1 MFAHD
6 AATDRR
12 AAAAGILAADLAH
25 GQITGKITERLGPP
39 RGGHFPGR
47 PDDTLDHMTDPQ
59 QALERLM
66 TRALTAAFGPDYA
79 DADPLIR
86 PSQFADYQSN
96 VALPLA
102 KPLRRA
108 PRDVAAELAG
118 HLGDSEIVKDAQVS
132 GPGFINL
139 TLRDDWIA
147 AQATGQLADP
157 RLGVTAAEPAQK
169 VVVDYSAPNVAK
181 EMHVGHLRTTI
192 VGDSIVRALEYLG
205 HTVIRANHIGDW
217 GTQFGMLVEYLLEV
231 GEDAANA
238 QLAAGE
244 INAFYQA
251 ARARFDADPAFADR
265 SRRRVVALQ
274 AGDPE
279 TLRLWNML
287 VTSTK
292 QYYNAIYA
300 RLGVTLTDADLA
312 PESLYNSMLAS
323 VCAELEADGVAVISD
338 GALCAFPP
346 GFTGRD
352 GSPLPLILRKSDGG
366 YGYATTDMAAIR
378 YRIRDLHADR
388 LIYVVGAEQAQHLE
402 MVFAVA
408 RQAGWLTD
416 AVSAEHASIGMV
428 TGADRKRFRTRSGG
442 SVRLIDLIDE
452 AVVRAEEVIKDR
464 YDDPELRGQIAEAV
478 GIGALKYADLSVARD
493 SGYMLD
499 FDRML
504 ALTGNTGPY
513 LQYATARIR
522 SIFRKARIEP
532 DSAAGP
538 IRITDAAERE
548 LALRLLGFGA
558 AVHQVSEAAEPHKL
572 ATFLFET
579 ASAFTT
585 FYEHCP
591 VLKAAEE
598 PVRRS
603 RLALSELALRVLL
616 TGLGLLGIP
625 VPERM

>member
-1 MFAHD
+1 
-6 AATDRR
+6 
-12 AAAAGILAADLAH
+12 
-25 GQITGKITERLGPP
+25 
-39 RGGHFPGR
+39 
-47 PDDTLDHMTDPQ
+47 MTDPQ
-59 QALERLM
+59 VALARLM
-66 TRALTAAFGPDYA
+66 KAALAAALGPEHA

-96 VALPLA
+96 VALSLA
-102 KPLRRA
+102 KPLHRS
-108 PRDVAAELAG
+108 PRDVAAELVG
-118 HLGDSEIVKDAQVS
+118 HLGGSDVLASAEVS

-147 AQATGQLADP
+147 AQADGQLDDP
-157 RLGVTAAEPAQK
+157 RLGVLPADPPQT

-181 EMHVGHLRTTI
+181 EMHVGHLRTTV
-192 VGDSIVRALEYLG
+192 VGDAVVHVLEYLG
-205 HTVIRANHIGDW
+205 DTVIRANHIGDW
-217 GTQFGMLVEYLLEV
+217 GTQFGMLLEHLLDV
-231 GEDAANA
+231 GEEAANA

-251 ARARFDADPAFADR
+251 AKAKFDADPSFAER

-274 AGDPE
+274 TGDPE
-279 TLRLWNML
+279 TLRLWNNL
-287 VTSTK
+287 VNDSK
-292 QYYNAIYA
+292 QYYNNIYA
-300 RLGVTLTDADLA
+300 RLDVTLTDADLA
-312 PESLYNSMLAS
+312 PESFYNSMLAD
-323 VCAELEADGVAVISD
+323 VCDELQAKGVAVISD

-352 GSPLPLILRKSDGG
+352 GKPLPLILRKSDGG

-388 LIYVVGAEQAQHLE
+388 IIYVVGAEQAQHFA

-416 AVSAEHASIGMV
+416 AVRAEHAAIGLV
-428 TGADRKRFRTRSGG
+428 TGADHKRFRTRSGG
-442 SVRLIDLIDE
+442 SVKLIDLIDE
-452 AVVRAEEVIKDR
+452 AVERAEEVIKDR
-464 YDDPELRGQIAEAV
+464 YDDPELRRQIAEAV
-478 GIGALKYADLSVARD
+478 GIGALKYADLSVDRE
-493 SGYMLD
+493 SGYVLD

-522 SIFRKARIEP
+522 SIFRRAGIEP
-532 DSAAGP
+532 ESATGP
-538 IRITDAAERE
+538 IRLTEDAERD

-558 AVHQVSEAAEPHKL
+558 AVHQVAEAAEPHKL
-572 ATFLFET
+572 AAFLFET

-591 VLKAAEE
+591 VLQAGEE
-598 PVRRS
+598 SVRRS
-603 RLALSELALRVLL
+603 RLALSALTLRVLL
-616 TGLGLLGIP
+616 AGLDLLGIP

>member
-1 MFAHD
+1 
-6 AATDRR
+6 
-12 AAAAGILAADLAH
+12 
-25 GQITGKITERLGPP
+25 
-39 RGGHFPGR
+39 
-47 PDDTLDHMTDPQ
+47 MTDPQ
-59 QALERLM
+59 E
-66 TRALTAAFGPDYA
+66 ALTTLMSGALAAAFGPDYA
-79 DADPLIR
+79 QADPVIR
-86 PSQFADYQSN
+86 PSQFADYQAN

-102 KPLRRA
+102 RRLNRA

-118 HLGDSEIVKDAQVS
+118 YLGGSDVIEEAEVS

-139 TLRDDWIA
+139 TLRDNWIA
-147 AQATGQLADP
+147 AQATGELADS
-157 RLGVTAAEPAQK
+157 RLGVPAASPAQR
-169 VVVDYSAPNVAK
+169 VVVDYSSPNVAR

-192 VGDSIVRALEYLG
+192 VGDSVVRVLEYLG
-205 HTVIRANHIGDW
+205 HVVIRANHIGDW
-217 GTQFGMLVEYLLEV
+217 GTQFGMLLEHLLDV
-231 GEDAANA
+231 GEDSANE

-251 ARARFDADPAFADR
+251 ANAKFKADPSFAER
-265 SRRRVVALQ
+265 SRLRVVALQ

-279 TLRLWNML
+279 TLRLWTML
-287 VTSTK
+287 INDTK
-292 QYYNAIYA
+292 KYYNTIYA
-300 RLGVTLTDADLA
+300 RLGVTLKDADLA
-312 PESLYNSMLAS
+312 PESFYNAMLAD
-323 VCAELEADGVAVISD
+323 VGDELRAKGVAVISD

-346 GFTGRD
+346 GFAGRD

-378 YRIRDLHADR
+378 YRICDLHANR
-388 LIYVVGAEQAQHLE
+388 LIYVVGAEQAQHFE

-416 AVSAEHASIGMV
+416 TVSAEHATIGLV
-428 TGADRKRFRTRSGG
+428 TGADRKRFRSRSGG

-452 AVVRAEEVIKDR
+452 AVSRAEEVIKDR

-493 SGYMLD
+493 SGYVLD

-522 SIFRKARIEP
+522 SIFRRAGIDP
-532 DSAAGP
+532 AANVGP
-538 IRITDAAERE
+538 IGLTEEAERA
-548 LALRLLGFGA
+548 LALRLLGFGS
-558 AVHQVSEAAEPHKL
+558 AVGQVSEAAEPHKL
-572 ATFLFET
+572 AAFLFET

-585 FYEHCP
+585 FYEQCP
-591 VLKAAEE
+591 VLQAADE
-598 PVRRS
+598 PTRQS
-603 RLALSELALRVLL
+603 RLALSALTLRVLL
-616 TGLGLLGIP
+616 AGLDLLGIP

>member
-1 MFAHD
+1 
-6 AATDRR
+6 
-12 AAAAGILAADLAH
+12 
-25 GQITGKITERLGPP
+25 
-39 RGGHFPGR
+39 
-47 PDDTLDHMTDPQ
+47 MTDPQ
-59 QALERLM
+59 QALARLM
-66 TRALTAAFGPDYA
+66 TAALTAAFGPEYA

-96 VALPLA
+96 VPLSLA
-102 KPLRRA
+102 KPLHRS

-118 HLGDSEIVKDAQVS
+118 HLHGGGVLARAEVS

-147 AQATGQLADP
+147 AQADVQLADP
-157 RLGVTAAEPAQK
+157 RLGVLPADPPQT
-169 VVVDYSAPNVAK
+169 VVVDYSAPNVAR

-192 VGDSIVRALEYLG
+192 VGDAVVRVLEYLG
-205 HTVIRANHIGDW
+205 DTVIRANHIGDW
-217 GTQFGMLVEYLLEV
+217 GTQFGMLLEHLLEV
-231 GEDAANA
+231 GEEAANA

-251 ARARFDADPAFADR
+251 ANAKFKADPSFAER
-265 SRRRVVALQ
+265 SRLRVVALQ

-279 TLRLWNML
+279 TLRLWTML
-287 VTSTK
+287 INDTK
-292 QYYNAIYA
+292 KYYNTIYA
-300 RLGVTLTDADLA
+300 RLGVTLTDAHLA
-312 PESLYNSMLAS
+312 PESFYNSMLAD
-323 VCAELEADGVAVISD
+323 VCDELQAKGVAVISD

-366 YGYATTDMAAIR
+366 YGYASTDMAAIR

-388 LIYVVGAEQAQHLE
+388 IIYVVGAEQAQHFA

-416 AVSAEHASIGMV
+416 AVSAEHAAIGLV
-428 TGADRKRFRTRSGG
+428 TGADHKRFRTRSGR
-442 SVRLIDLIDE
+442 SVKLADLIDE
-452 AVVRAEEVIKDR
+452 AVERAEKVIEDR
-464 YDDPELRGQIAEAV
+464 YDDSGLRGQIAEAV

-493 SGYMLD
+493 SGYVLD

-522 SIFRKARIEP
+522 SIFRRAGIEP
-532 DSAAGP
+532 DSATGP
-538 IRITDAAERE
+538 IRLTEGAERD
-548 LALRLLGFGA
+548 LALQLLGFGA
-558 AVHQVSEAAEPHKL
+558 AVHQVAEAAEPHKL
-572 ATFLFET
+572 AAFLFET
-579 ASAFTT
+579 ASTFTT
-585 FYEHCP
+585 FYERCP
-591 VLKAAEE
+591 VLQAGEE
-598 PVRRS
+598 SVRRS
-603 RLALSELALRVLL
+603 RLTLSALTLRVLL
-616 TGLGLLGIP
+616 TGLDLLGIP

>member
-1 MFAHD
+1 V
-6 AATDRR
+6 
-12 AAAAGILAADLAH
+12 
-25 GQITGKITERLGPP
+25 
-39 RGGHFPGR
+39 
-47 PDDTLDHMTDPQ
+47 TDPQ
-59 QALERLM
+59 QALARLM
-66 TRALTAAFGPDYA
+66 TAALAAAFGPDYA

-102 KPLRRA
+102 KRLNRP
-108 PRDVAAELAG
+108 PRDVAAELAS
-118 HLGDSEIVKDAQVS
+118 HLGGSELVARAEVS

-147 AQATGQLADP
+147 ARATRQLGDP
-157 RLGVTAAEPAQK
+157 RLDVQPADPPQT

-181 EMHVGHLRTTI
+181 EMHVGHLRTTV
-192 VGDSIVRALEYLG
+192 VGDSVVRVLEYLG
-205 HTVIRANHIGDW
+205 DKVIKANHIGDW
-217 GTQFGMLVEYLLEV
+217 GTQFGMLLEHLLDV

-238 QLAAGE
+238 QLAAGD

-251 ARARFDADPAFADR
+251 AKAKFDADPSFAER

-274 AGDPE
+274 AGDDE
-279 TLRLWNML
+279 TLRLWNKL
-287 VTSTK
+287 VSDTK
-292 QYYNAIYA
+292 QYYNTVYA
-300 RLGVTLTDADLA
+300 RLGVLLTDADLA
-312 PESLYNSMLAS
+312 PESFYNSMLAS
-323 VCAELEADGVAVISD
+323 VCDELQADGIAVISD

-388 LIYVVGAEQAQHLE
+388 IIYVVGSEQAQHFE

-416 AVSAEHASIGMV
+416 EVTAEHAAIGMV
-428 TGADRKRFRTRSGG
+428 TGADHKRFRTRAGG
-442 SVRLIDLIDE
+442 SVKLIDLIDE
-452 AVVRAEEVIKDR
+452 AVERAEKVIEDR
-464 YDDPELRGQIAEAV
+464 YDDPGLRGQIALAV
-478 GIGALKYADLSVARD
+478 GIGALKYADLSVARE
-493 SGYMLD
+493 SGYVLD

-522 SIFRKARIEP
+522 SIFRRAGIEP
-532 DSAAGP
+532 ASATGP
-538 IRITDAAERE
+538 IRLTEDAERD

-558 AVHQVSEAAEPHKL
+558 AVHQVAEAAEPHKL
-572 ATFLFET
+572 AAFLFET

-591 VLKAAEE
+591 VLQAPEE
-598 PVRRS
+598 PVRDS
-603 RLALSELALRVLL
+603 RLALSALTLRVLL
-616 TGLGLLGIP
+616 TGLDLLGIP